1 MHGLIKERL
10 EEYLKGVPGAR
21 VPAEFQQHLKTC
33 RACRDELGLIEEQ
46 AALLQVLRAP
56 REVEPR
62 VGFYARVM
70 DRIEVEAQQKAS
82 FWNVFMEPVF
92 GRRLAVASLA
102 LMLILGTFLAFTEA
116 DSGYVPPSADTIIAL
131 DDHPP
136 GLGTDQQKDRDTILA
151 TLASYRE

>member
-21 VPAEFQQHLKTC
+21 VPAEFEAHLKTC
-33 RACRDELGLIEEQ
+33 RECRDELSLIEEH
-46 AALLQVLRAP
+46 AILLEALRSP
-56 REVEPR
+56 GEVEPR

-70 DRIEVEAQQKAS
+70 ERIEVEAQQRAS

-102 LMLILGTFLAFTEA
+102 LMLILGTYLAFTEA
-116 DSGYVPPSADTIIAL
+116 DSTYPPLSADTIIAVEE
-131 DDHPP
+131 HPP
-136 GLGTDQQKDRDTILA
+136 GLGTDQQRDRDTILV
-151 TLASYRE
+151 TLSTYRE

>member
-33 RACRDELGLIEEQ
+33 RACRDELSLIQGQ

-102 LMLILGTFLAFTEA
+102 FTEA

-136 GLGTDQQKDRDTILA
+136 GLGTDQQKDRDTILT